1 MVHVVPMVRRR
12 LYGREMMCEAT
23 YSVCLVRWSGRRSST
38 ASYVDVVHVILK
50 RCVPLHPN
58 LVQWLRQVPNHTMA
72 LRRQRRPYYS
82 TFQRADFKGKTPIRR
97 AVIDNIRKATEMLLI
112 PSRFVFIQF
121 RRFRFSTPPSSRESR
136 VAVDSRR
143 DHRVVDDGRSGRGS
157 AFLTLINNMCKII
170 K

>member
-1 MVHVVPMVRRR
+1 MQRQCAV
-12 LYGREMMCEAT
+12 T
-23 YSVCLVRWSGRRSST
+23 YSVCRVRWSGRRSST
-38 ASYVDVVHVILK
+38 VSYVDVVSTILK

-121 RRFRFSTPPSSRESR
+121 RRFGFSTPSSSR
-136 VAVDSRR
+136 VARITRR
-143 DHRVVDDGRSGRGS
+143 RRRFSARS
-157 AFLTLINNMCKII
+157 
-170 K
+170 